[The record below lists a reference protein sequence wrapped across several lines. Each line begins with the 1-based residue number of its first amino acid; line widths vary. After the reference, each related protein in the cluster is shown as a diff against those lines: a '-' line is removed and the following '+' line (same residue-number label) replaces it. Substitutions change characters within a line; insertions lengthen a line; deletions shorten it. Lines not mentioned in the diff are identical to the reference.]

1 MLRAVIFDFD
11 GVITDSEILHLRA
24 FNYVLASYGTR
35 FSTEE
40 YYKHY
45 LGLCDSDLFELLIQ
59 KNILRVPHD
68 AIDTLV
74 KQKNRYFEQ
83 LAKTE
88 GKIIEGVRPFLEM
101 LKKHA
106 VPMAICSGA
115 LRAEIE
121 LILADSGL
129 RPFFDTIVSAEEV
142 KKGKPDPEGFLMA
155 LARLSEKTPKPIAP
169 AECVV
174 IEDSHWGIEAANNAG
189 MHSVAITNSYPA
201 DQLSMA
207 EKVIDNLGE
216 LTIEDLRRLCASP

>member
-24 FNYVLASYGTR
+24 FNYVLAAYGTR

-45 LGLCDSDLFELLIQ
+45 LGLSDSDLFTLLIDKQ
-59 KNILRVPHD
+59 ILRIPKES
-68 AIDTLV
+68 IPTLI
-74 KQKNRYFEQ
+74 KQKNRYFER

-88 GKIIEGVRPFLEM
+88 GKIIDGVRQCLEM
-101 LKKHA
+101 LKEHNI
-106 VPMAICSGA
+106 PMAICSGA

-121 LILADSGL
+121 LILSDSNL
-129 RPFFDTIVSAEEV
+129 RPFFDVIVSAEEV
-142 KKGKPDPEGFLMA
+142 EKGKPDPEGFLMV
-155 LARLSEKTPKPIAP
+155 LSKLNENAPQPISAN
-169 AECVV
+169 ECIV

-201 DQLSMA
+201 EKLKMA
-207 EKVIDNLGE
+207 ERVVAHLGE
-216 LTIEDLRRLCASP
+216 LSIDDLRRLCS